1 MPGSPVLDDVII
13 NVEDHGG
20 RGGGSVPPPGGDDG
34 DEHGKR
40 RRFEPPS
47 PKRYYTGIALGL
59 VSILMFFM
67 ALSSAYLVRRA
78 TTAQWIPIRLPAILW
93 VNTVILLASSAAI
106 ERARKQLLFGDFS
119 GFRSS
124 WLLTTGLGLAFLA
137 GQLIA
142 WRQLATQGIYV
153 ATNQASGFF
162 YIFTALHGVHLIGG
176 VTALIYVSRRKLDSA
191 KVPLAVVAD
200 VTSYYWHFMDGLW
213 IFLLAVLYLGK

>member
-1 MPGSPVLDDVII
+1 MPGAPVLDDIVINI
-13 NVEDHGG
+13 EDHGG
-20 RGGGSVPPPGGDDG
+20 RGGGSGPPPGGDDG
-34 DEHGKR
+34 DDDQKR

-47 PKRYYTGIALGL
+47 PRRYYTGIALGI

-78 TTAQWIPIRLPAILW
+78 TTTQWIPIHLPAILW
-93 VNTVILLASSAAI
+93 VNTLILLGSSAAI
-106 ERARKQLLFGDFS
+106 ERARKRLLIGDLP

-124 WLLTTGLGLAFLA
+124 WLVTTGLGLAFLV

-142 WRQLATQGIYV
+142 WRQLAAQGIYV

-162 YIFTALHGVHLIGG
+162 YIFTALHGLHLLGG
-176 VTALIYVSRRKLDSA
+176 VTALGYVSQRKIDA
-191 KVPLAVVAD
+191 KKVPLAVVAD

-213 IFLLAVLYLGK
+213 IFLLAILYLGK